1 MVFMKKII
9 ISTALKLMPRTL
21 QSKAICKALNYLSE
35 DHNLTLLE
43 SQVIKLNVSDLKRS
57 WFFIYEANSF
67 KTTRNRKAN
76 VEVIM
81 RLEIALNFQDKASII
96 NALEQEKVNFKGV
109 DSSINT
115 ISDWLYYV
123 DEYRLINLSNRFF
136 SLLKIKSSQSP
147 RFDID
152 TVSLEDLKNSLDI
165 DFIRDEA
172 VKLEKVNLEKALSLM
187 SLAHQAR
194 PGGLFITEKVIEYKK
209 ALNT

>member
-1 MVFMKKII
+1 MKKII
-9 ISTALKLMPRTL
+9 ISTALKLMPRNL

-35 DHNLTLLE
+35 DYNLTLLE

-81 RLEIALNFQDKASII
+81 RLEVVLNFQNKASII
-96 NALEQEKVNFKGV
+96 NALEQEKVKFKGE

-115 ISDWLYYV
+115 ISDCLYYV

-136 SLLKIKSSQSP
+136 SLLKIKSSHPP
-147 RFDID
+147 RLDID

-165 DFIRDEA
+165 DFIRNEA

-187 SLAHQAR
+187 SLAYQAR
-194 PGGLFITEKVIEYKK
+194 PGGLFIAEKVIEYKK
-209 ALNT
+209 ALNI